1 MSGSAFYN
9 CAVSRSD
16 FLCSYLVF
24 EFLECNLYEIMKDR
38 QKYFAESVLRNYM
51 YAKPL
56 PLPSYSPSSPS
67 PGPLL

>member
-1 MSGSAFYN
+1 M
-9 CAVSRSD
+9 
-16 FLCSYLVF
+16 YLVF

-51 YAKPL
+51 YVKP
-56 PLPSYSPSSPS
+56 PPP

>member
-1 MSGSAFYN
+1 
-9 CAVSRSD
+9 
-16 FLCSYLVF
+16 LCSYLVF

-56 PLPSYSPSSPS
+56 PLPSY
-67 PGPLL
+67 